1 MKKLL
6 GIVVLG
12 LTIITSPTLALE
24 LICTNDKDKT
34 SIFKVKKKDNNIWCI
49 ERLEG
54 EDACKY
60 ISEESK
66 SLRLFYYIKAG
77 EFESATH
84 NTKGFEWGE
93 LAEIN
98 RYTGDF
104 EWILYSKFENQQRTS
119 EKITGKCNKGKKLF

>member
-54 EDACKY
+54 EDAC
-60 ISEESK
+60 
-66 SLRLFYYIKAG
+66 
-77 EFESATH
+77 
-84 NTKGFEWGE
+84 
-93 LAEIN
+93 
-98 RYTGDF
+98 
-104 EWILYSKFENQQRTS
+104 
-119 EKITGKCNKGKKLF
+119 